1 VQDERFL
8 DAEGGG
14 WFSTT
19 GQDPA
24 VLLRLKEDTDGAEPS
39 ASAVSMLN
47 VLTLVHLTGD
57 ERRRGHAELT
67 LARFGPKIGAA
78 ARALPMMLCALS
90 AWHAGFTQIVVVG
103 DPATAAARGL
113 HRVLAERYLPF
124 ALVIP
129 VSPGSQQDAVSGR
142 LEFVRGMT
150 AGEGAAAYVCRDF
163 TCQQPVS
170 QPSDLAAL
178 LTATA

>member
-1 VQDERFL
+1 
-8 DAEGGG
+8 
-14 WFSTT
+14 
-19 GQDPA
+19 
-24 VLLRLKEDTDGAEPS
+24 
-39 ASAVSMLN
+39 MLN
-47 VLTLVHLTGD
+47 VLTLVHLPAD
-57 ERRRGHAELT
+57 DKRRAHAELT

-103 DPATAAARGL
+103 EPAAAATRGL
-113 HRVLAERYLPF
+113 VGVLAEHYLPF
-124 ALVIP
+124 GLVIP
-129 VSPGSQQDAVSGR
+129 VAPGSRQDAVGAR

-163 TCQQPVS
+163 TCQQPVI

-178 LTATA
+178 LGAGA